1 MPFSLTFASIYSTI
15 KLKINHMKFFTPIKI
30 TALAIGCLAG
40 SLAMHSQTTL
50 YLENFDASATSL
62 PTGWAT
68 TTGGWE
74 VSASNSSTVVAGA
87 SGVNSVKIDN
97 SNAAT
102 GTYSLT
108 TSPVS
113 TTGYT
118 NIGISWLARLTTNFP
133 PSTINPYLYYS
144 TNNGTTWTGVSYT
157 EMSSAS
163 TWTLNSGITLPAA
176 ANNQASVIFQLV
188 ANITHATSGT
198 YRIDDFKVTG
208 TATTTGIEESNA
220 SAPKIYAYNK
230 VAYIQLDAAANA
242 EGSEMIIYSA
252 EGKEL
257 VRKQL
262 SQASTQF
269 DMSAFAA
276 GIYFVK
282 IQSAGNALVTQKIMV
297 N

>member
-1 MPFSLTFASIYSTI
+1 
-15 KLKINHMKFFTPIKI
+15 MKFFIPVKVIS
-30 TALAIGCLAG
+30 LVIGCLA
-40 SLAMHSQTTL
+40 SLSMQSQTTI
-50 YLENFDASATSL
+50 YLENFDASATNF

-74 VSASNSSTVVAGA
+74 VSSSNTSSVVSGA

-97 SNAAT
+97 ADAAT

-108 TSPVS
+108 TGSLS
-113 TTGYT
+113 TVGYT
-118 NIGISWLARLTTNFP
+118 NISVSWLARLTTNFP
-133 PSTINPYLYYS
+133 PSTIDPFLYYS
-144 TNNGTTWTGVSYT
+144 TDNGTTWTGVAYT

-176 ANNQASVIFQLV
+176 ANNQASVMFQLV

-208 TATTTGIEESNA
+208 TATTTGIDESGK
-220 SAPKIYAYNK
+220 SGPKIYTFNK
-230 VAYIQLDAAANA
+230 VAYIQLGAAANE
-242 EGSEMIIYSA
+242 EGSEMIIYNA

-257 VRKQL
+257 VRKSL

-276 GIYFVK
+276 GIYFVN
-282 IQSAGNALVTQKIMV
+282 IQSADKALFSKKVLV
-297 N
+297 D